1 MNHLLKLKLAR
12 MGIGDSLIS
21 SNGYAIDYV
30 DGSGGTFHEP
40 CYMLR
45 RGFEIIYM
53 SKNEREADRGALVD
67 FLHPEYAEKPLL
79 PQWWDSLGL
88 QRPADE
94 WRLEPSGSE
103 ANPVWDYP
111 IGQLTMRDHQWLFAN
126 SPYTGCPK
134 SHDWVQVK
142 RNHYPQRIGDGAI
155 TGVRT
160 EFFYDGEVQL
170 NDTFMRGRVFAVVE
184 KLRKS
189 ASPPIGFVQLIS
201 IHQRTIG
208 SITRADLHGMG
219 LLSFEQLPIAKYLP
233 ERFYWD
239 FEYRVVLTEETLIPK
254 PAAVKIDA
262 TPLQASFL
270 PAV

>member
-1 MNHLLKLKLAR
+1 MNHLLKLKIAR

-53 SKNEREADRGALVD
+53 SKNEREADRKALVD
-67 FLHPEYAEKPLL
+67 FLYPEQAEKQ
-79 PQWWDSLGL
+79 PQLDWWGSFGMD
-88 QRPADE
+88 RPRDE
-94 WRLEPSGSE
+94 WRLEPSGSDS
-103 ANPVWDYP
+103 NPVWDYP
-111 IGQLTMRDHQWLFAN
+111 IGQLTVRDHQWLFAN
-126 SPYTGCPK
+126 SPYTGCLK
-134 SHDWVQVK
+134 THDWLQVQ
-142 RNHYPQRIGDGAI
+142 RNHYPCQVDGSI
-155 TGVRT
+155 LGVRT
-160 EFFYDGEVQL
+160 QFFFNGKVQL

-184 KLRKS
+184 KQRKS
-189 ASPPIGFVQLIS
+189 ASPPLGFIQLIS
-201 IHQRTIG
+201 IDQRTIG
-208 SITRADLHGMG
+208 SVTKSDLHAMG
-219 LLSFEQLPIAKYLP
+219 LKSFEQLPIAKYQP
-233 ERFYWD
+233 SKPYWV
-239 FEYRVVLTEETLIPK
+239 FEYRVVWTDETLIPK